1 MEWESATC
9 CGVNL
14 AFAVFGGVGFV
25 FCKLQDRALT
35 QNSPTGI
42 VARRKVDSLQP
53 ASTPDTRWILC
64 NRHRRLT
71 QGGFSATGIVARRK
85 VGIFRKLR
93 GCGLGIQNFS
103 ECFRRGSGLL
113 LPAYRIGGPERWRI

>member
-64 NRHRRLT
+64 NRHRRPT
-71 QGGFSATGIVARRK
+71 RGGDIPQAAWLRVGNSELFRVFQAGIRTSAPC
-85 VGIFRKLR
+85 L
-93 GCGLGIQNFS
+93 S
-103 ECFRRGSGLL
+103 YWWS
-113 LPAYRIGGPERWRI
+113 